1 MGPTVSEQ
9 LFVYFHSIQYIVF
22 QYANS
27 FVVLSWLKY
36 LLDDSRSFFNSAGL
50 KSSYCHIKKVS

>member
-1 MGPTVSEQ
+1 MNFFFKYWRGGPTVSEQ

-27 FVVLSWLKY
+27 FVVS
-36 LLDDSRSFFNSAGL
+36 LLAKILIR
-50 KSSYCHIKKVS
+50 